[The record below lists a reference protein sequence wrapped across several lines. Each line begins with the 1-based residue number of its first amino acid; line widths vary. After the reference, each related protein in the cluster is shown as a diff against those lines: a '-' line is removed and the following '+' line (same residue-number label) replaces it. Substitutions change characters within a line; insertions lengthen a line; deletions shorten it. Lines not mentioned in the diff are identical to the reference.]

1 MFNKPSDYLTPFSS
15 YVDIERS
22 SFKSTGL
29 STKESKSKQRIVTK
43 ELNDKLLNLATTE
56 DKIEKNYSIN
66 EQQVTEIDELYDE
79 IWKFDEPIKNLE
91 ISLAKNNLVEEIQL
105 IKSRKKKLNEFKA
118 ELECKQ
124 DLFMQEESETFENF
138 QTCIVREE

>member
-66 EQQVTEIDELYDE
+66 EQQVTEIYELYDE
-79 IWKFDEPIKNLE
+79 IWKFYEPIKNLE
-91 ISLAKNNLVEEIQL
+91 ISLAKNNLVEEI
-105 IKSRKKKLNEFKA
+105 
-118 ELECKQ
+118 
-124 DLFMQEESETFENF
+124 
-138 QTCIVREE
+138 